1 MKNILKIV
9 AFFVTTS
16 LVTSC
21 SDSYFDVNTP
31 PDAIDTNSTALKD
44 VLSPAIQN
52 TIDAQYSASVSVA
65 QVSQHISSALSNQ
78 DIDKHYFSGLD
89 SFWFTTYVKALANIK
104 VVEDKAIATNS
115 SHYLGIAQILKAIN
129 LGLATDLYGDIP
141 YTEASQAG
149 LIPYPKYDSQ
159 ESIYTAIDGLFTDAI
174 AKLSAPNTSIVN
186 KPGKED
192 LIYGG
197 DVNKWIKAAY
207 TLKARYQ
214 LHLSKINST
223 TAATNALAS
232 LTKGFASNADDFQ
245 LVYNTVNTNPWYA
258 NQLGLNTGNISFLIS
273 NQLINAMNGK
283 SFPFA
288 TVTMD
293 PRLLAIVDIRKYP
306 NPASQTTNPDPTVVA
321 NYNGIENGTGA
332 NVPGQPG
339 ANAKIGLDFF
349 YSRANS
355 PLVVISFAEAK
366 FIEAEANFILA
377 GGTPTSVGTNA
388 AANTAYLAGINA
400 NMDKLGVATALK
412 TAYVAD
418 ASITK
423 GAAAIALKD
432 IMRQKFI
439 ALYLN
444 PETFTDYRRYN
455 FSPNVFVSLKLPKNT
470 DPNNGGNWIRR
481 FVYPNSEKSTNASV
495 YNANFKSMITPVWW
509 DK

>member
-16 LVTSC
+16 LVISC
-21 SDSYFDVNTP
+21 SDNYFDVNTP

-52 TIDAQYSASVSVA
+52 TFDAQYSASVSVA

-141 YTEASQAG
+141 YSEASQAG

-159 ESIYTAIDGLFTDAI
+159 ESIYAAIDGLFTDAI
-174 AKLSAPNTSIVN
+174 AKLSVPNTSIIN

-192 LIYGG
+192 LVYGG
-197 DVNKWIKAAY
+197 DISKWIKAAY
-207 TLKARYQ
+207 SLKARYQ
-214 LHLSKINST
+214 LHLSKINPNA
-223 TAATNALAS
+223 AATNALAS
-232 LTKGFASNADDFQ
+232 LTKGFTSNADDFQ
-245 LVYNTVNTNPWYA
+245 LVYNTINTNPWYA

-273 NQLINAMNGK
+273 NQLINVMNGK

-306 NPASQTTNPDPTVVA
+306 NPASQTTNPDPMVVT

-332 NVPGQPG
+332 NIPGQPG
-339 ANAKIGLDFF
+339 ANAKIGIDFF
-349 YSRANS
+349 YSKTNS
-355 PLVVISFAEAK
+355 PIILMSFSEAK

-377 GGTPTSVGTNA
+377 GGNASSVGTNA
-388 AANTAYLAGINA
+388 AANTAYLAGITA
-400 NMDKLGVATALK
+400 NIDKLAVTTAAK
-412 TAYVAD
+412 TAYIAD
-418 ASITK
+418 ASISK
-423 GAAAIALKD
+423 GATALELKD

-455 FSPNVFVSLKLPKNT
+455 FSPNVFVGLKLPKNT
-470 DPNNGGNWIRR
+470 DPNNNGQWIRR
-481 FVYPNSEKSTNASV
+481 FVYPNSEKSTNASI
-495 YNANFKSMITPVWW
+495 YDANFKSMITPVWW

>member
-1 MKNILKIV
+1 MKNNLKLV
-9 AFFVTTS
+9 ALFVITS
-16 LVTSC
+16 LVISC

-52 TIDAQYSASVSVA
+52 TFDAQYSAAVSVA
-65 QVSQHISSALSNQ
+65 QVNQHISSALSNQ

-149 LIPYPKYDSQ
+149 AIAYPKYDSQ
-159 ESIYTAIDGLFTDAI
+159 ESIYKAIDVLFSTAIAN
-174 AKLSAPNTSIVN
+174 LSAPNTSIIN

-192 LIYGG
+192 LVYGG

-207 TLKARYQ
+207 SFKARYQ
-214 LHLSKINST
+214 LHLSKINAN
-223 TAATNALAS
+223 TAATNALESA
-232 LTKGFASNADDFQ
+232 TKGFTSNADDFQ
-245 LVYNTVNTNPWYA
+245 LVYNSVNTNPWYA

-283 SFPFA
+283 SFPF
-288 TVTMD
+288 TTITMD
-293 PRLLAIVDIRKYP
+293 PRLQAIVDIRKYP
-306 NPASQTTNPDPTVVA
+306 NPASQTTNPDPTIVT

-332 NVPGQPG
+332 NLPGQPA
-339 ANAKIGLDFF
+339 ANAKIGIDFF
-349 YSRANS
+349 YSKANS
-355 PLVVISFAEAK
+355 PLVIMSFAEAK

-377 GGTPTSVGTNA
+377 GGSPTSTGTNA
-388 AANTAYLAGINA
+388 AANSAYLAGINA
-400 NMDKLGVATALK
+400 NMDKLGITTILK
-412 TAYVAD
+412 NAYIND
-418 ASITK
+418 ASIAK
-423 GAAAIALKD
+423 GVAALELKD

-455 FSPNVFVSLKLPKNT
+455 FSPNVFVNLKLPKNT
-470 DPNNGGNWIRR
+470 DPNNGGQWIRR
-481 FVYPNSEKSTNASV
+481 FVYPNSEKSTNVTV
-495 YNANFKSMITPVWW
+495 YNANFKAMITPVWW

>member
-89 SFWFTTYVKALANIK
+89 SYWFTTYVKALANIK

-129 LGLATDLYGDIP
+129 IGLATDLYGDIP
-141 YTEASQAG
+141 YSEASQGGA
-149 LIPYPKYDSQ
+149 ISYPKYDSQ
-159 ESIYTAIDGLFTDAI
+159 ESVYAAIDGLFTDAI
-174 AKLSAPNTSIVN
+174 AKLSAPNTSIIN

-192 LIYGG
+192 LVYGG
-197 DVNKWIKAAY
+197 DVTKWIKAAY
-207 TLKARYQ
+207 TFKARYQ
-214 LHLSKINST
+214 LHLSKINAG
-223 TAATNALAS
+223 TAATKALES
-232 LTKGFASNADDFQ
+232 LTKGFTSNADDFQ

-283 SFPFA
+283 SFPFS

-306 NPASQTTNPDPTVVA
+306 NPASQTTNPDPMVVS

-339 ANAKIGLDFF
+339 ANAKIGIDFF
-349 YSRANS
+349 YSKANS
-355 PLVVISFAEAK
+355 PLVIMSFAEAK
-366 FIEAEANFILA
+366 FIEAEANFLIA
-377 GGTPTSVGTNA
+377 GGTATSTGANA
-388 AANTAYLAGINA
+388 VANTAYLAGINA

-418 ASITK
+418 ASIAK
-423 GAAAIALKD
+423 GAAALELKD

-455 FSPNVFVSLKLPKNT
+455 FSPNVFVGLKLPKNT
-470 DPNNGGNWIRR
+470 DPNNGGQWIRR
-481 FVYPNSEKSTNASV
+481 FVYPNSEKSTNSAV
-495 YNANFKSMITPVWW
+495 YSANFKSMITPVWW